1 MKFLKM
7 AVLIMLIA
15 VIFSMC
21 GCADVLKSL
30 FPIYTKDTL
39 SFSKSL
45 LGEWKKECPEY
56 NRDERFDE
64 DFKICNEDG
73 PTEKYIW
80 RKEGDGYK
88 VEKID
93 ANGKLT
99 LMKAHIVKI
108 GNNYFLDIF
117 PHEDQER
124 PDGTECFIL
133 VHVIVKINFSDE
145 NIIEMG
151 LFNENLKWIE
161 SDNDGA
167 MSQVESDLLATSGM
181 GIISTNAPTKDVQE
195 FLQKY
200 GNNKKT
206 FPGAWTMRFKKVKK
220 TEVQNQN

>member
-1 MKFLKM
+1 MKFLKI
-7 AVLIMLIA
+7 AVLVMLIA

-39 SFSKSL
+39 AFSKSL
-45 LGEWKKECPEY
+45 FGEWKKECPEY
-56 NRDERFDE
+56 NRDEKFD
-64 DFKICNEDG
+64 EDG

-108 GNNYFLDIF
+108 GSNYFLDIF

-133 VHVIVKINFSDE
+133 VHVIGKINFSDE
-145 NIIEMG
+145 NIKIS

-167 MSQVESDLLATSGM
+167 MSPVESDLLATSGM
-181 GIISTNAPTKDVQE
+181 GIISTNSPTKDVQE

-200 GNNKKT
+200 GDNKKT
-206 FPGAWTMRFKKVKK
+206 FSDAWTMRFKKVKK
-220 TEVQNQN
+220 AEVQNRN